1 MGNDLQIS
9 SNYQVQ
15 ALARAGKS
23 ANGPTCLKR
32 SPVDAML

>member
-1 MGNDLQIS
+1 MGKRSPNFFKLQFK
-9 SNYQVQ
+9 
-15 ALARAGKS
+15 ALARAGKG